1 MKTIRTFVAV
11 LLDED
16 LKRNIAKVQSELRKL
31 APDMRWV
38 KPDCL
43 HITLRFL
50 GDVPE
55 EGMAQVAATVKD
67 AAAGIEPFEMTVSGL
82 GVFPNILRA
91 RTVWAGVSGGADQLT
106 ELAKRVEDAL
116 AQAGFEGDEKRFTP
130 HIAVSRA
137 RERGAP
143 AGLAEAIDKTNAD
156 NVGMIR
162 VGEVAVMASELTSTG
177 PVYTI
182 LHSLPLGRPSC

>member
-1 MKTIRTFVAV
+1 MKVIRTFVAV

-16 LKRNIAKVQSELRKL
+16 LKRNIAKVQAELRKL

-38 KPDCL
+38 KPDCF
-43 HITLRFL
+43 HITLQFL

-55 EGMAQVAATVKD
+55 KGIAQVAGAVKD

-82 GVFPNILRA
+82 GVFPNIRRA
-91 RTVWAGVSGGADQLT
+91 RTVWAGVSKGTDQLT
-106 ELAKRVEDAL
+106 ELAKRVQDTL
-116 AQAGFEGDEKRFTP
+116 GQAGFKGDEKRFVP
-130 HIAVSRA
+130 HIAICRA

-143 AGLAEAIDKTNAD
+143 AELAEAIDKTNAD
-156 NVGMIR
+156 KMGIAR

-177 PVYTI
+177 PVYTV
-182 LHSLPLGRPSC
+182 LHLLPLD